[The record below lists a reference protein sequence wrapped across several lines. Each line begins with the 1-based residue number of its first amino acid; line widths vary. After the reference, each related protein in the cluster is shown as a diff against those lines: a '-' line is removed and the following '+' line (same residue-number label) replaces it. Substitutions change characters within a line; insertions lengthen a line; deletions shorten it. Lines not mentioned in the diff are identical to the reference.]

1 LTDGSFRLTV
11 NQGYQSDWEETVP
24 GHGDDHTGSRPAAMS
39 ATPTVPVKTQ
49 HFGLMFNDP
58 DSGRSL
64 WPTVTR
70 VEQKVKGEKTLS
82 PMFPQIRPG
91 CKITRING
99 EPVPATR
106 KDALPAVKARPL
118 SLEFSLPIQEN
129 LVKPWPTQEPS
140 LALADH
146 SAIPAWLTAG
156 IEAVATVR
164 KHEHKQAVRAQALAG
179 GLAGGLAAIALT
191 KGHEERRLQE
201 RLVAAEAEIE
211 ALKRELAARPIL
223 PEADPGAS
231 RR

>member
-1 LTDGSFRLTV
+1 MYPTITDFFKDVFGINIPLPIQTYGFFVAL
-11 NQGYQSDWEETVP
+11 
-24 GHGDDHTGSRPAAMS
+24 
-39 ATPTVPVKTQ
+39 AT
-49 HFGLMFNDP
+49 
-58 DSGRSL
+58 
-64 WPTVTR
+64 
-70 VEQKVKGEKTLS
+70 
-82 PMFPQIRPG
+82 
-91 CKITRING
+91 
-99 EPVPATR
+99 
-106 KDALPAVKARPL
+106 
-118 SLEFSLPIQEN
+118 LEFSLPIQAN

-179 GLAGGLAAIALT
+179 GLAAIALT